1 MIKVSY
7 SRVSCYLSCP
17 YKHYLRYVERLVKKT
32 KSRPL
37 SFGSDFHK
45 LLELR
50 GDKSKLKKAFSEI
63 KESYYD
69 LTPQNQEDLGE
80 SYLEDLKSIF
90 SDYCKVYKNHPTPNK
105 TETQFDIDIGKYQGE
120 LVVFTGVIDELYETE
135 NGLVIGEHKTF
146 TRKPDMLTIVMNTQ
160 KCLYAKAVQF
170 LTGSFPR
177 KVVWDYIKSTPAKE
191 PVWLE
196 KSQRFSTAKNDNIT
210 PYSWVRACKSRGIT
224 DTNIM
229 RQAKNYQ
236 GNIPNFFFRIEEDYI
251 EPMVEEMYE
260 GFVYTAKDI
269 VKKGEKNK
277 TKHTGIDCSYC
288 DYKSIC
294 YAELTGG
301 NVDYT
306 KEKDFNSRR

>member
-1 MIKVSY
+1 MIKVSH

-17 YKHYLRYVERLVKKT
+17 YKHYLRYVERLTKKA

-50 GDKSKLKKAFSEI
+50 GDKSELKKGFIKI

-90 SDYCKVYKNHPTPNK
+90 SDYCKVYKNNPIPDK
-105 TETQFDIDIGKYQGE
+105 TEVKFDIDIGRYHGE
-120 LVVFTGVIDELYETE
+120 PVIFTGIVDELYETE
-135 NGLVIGEHKTF
+135 TGLVIGEHKTF

-160 KCLYAKAVQF
+160 KCLYAKAVQI

-177 KVVWDYIKSTPAKE
+177 KVIWDYIKSSPAKE

-196 KSQRFSTAKNDNIT
+196 KSQRFSTAKNENIT
-210 PYSWVRACKSRGIT
+210 PFSWRRACKSREIT
-224 DTNIM
+224 DTDIIH
-229 RQAKNYQ
+229 QAKNYQ
-236 GNIPNFFFRIEEDYI
+236 GNIPNFFFRLEEDYI
-251 EPMVEEMYE
+251 ESMVEEIYE

-301 NVDYT
+301 NVDYI
-306 KEKDFNSRR
+306 KEKDFDSRR